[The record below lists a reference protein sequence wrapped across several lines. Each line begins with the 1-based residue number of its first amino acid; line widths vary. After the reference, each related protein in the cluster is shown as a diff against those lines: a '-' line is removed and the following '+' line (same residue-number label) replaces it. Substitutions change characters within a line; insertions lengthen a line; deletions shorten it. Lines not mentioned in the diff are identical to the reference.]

1 VYRYC
6 RILIEN
12 QQTAENYYQVG
23 YAALGRMVSLDRG
36 IAAGFGLTRQANV
49 EMLRT
54 PAGGMIPMKGAE
66 PKNVFELTFPNT
78 DLGRRQL
85 IAMVDYLRGQNVV
98 LIPDSAD
105 LLDVYLVKATSDAKQ
120 THKFL
125 DRYDVV
131 LTLEEVL

>member
-1 VYRYC
+1 
-6 RILIEN
+6 
-12 QQTAENYYQVG
+12 
-23 YAALGRMVSLDRG
+23 MVSLDRG
-36 IAAGFGLTRQANV
+36 IASGFGRTRQANV

-54 PAGGMIPMKGAE
+54 PAGGMIPIRGAD

-85 IAMVDYLRGQNVV
+85 VGILDAQRGQNMV

-105 LLDVYLVKATSDAKQ
+105 LLDVFLVKAVSDARQ